1 MEKQALAQTR
11 TIERGFWN
19 DRKEPDPRRKPAP
32 APLSIMRS
40 CTRNYAPRF
49 SGIAKNSRPC
59 SDSRRARFL
68 SAAFVRLSF
77 IPWPFLPSIL
87 RALAA
92 DNKCP
97 ETSMLVTLRTTPLRR
112 RVYTDEG
119 WNYLFW
125 QAYDASSMQWRS
137 ISEIL
142 PRGHECLMALI

>member
-1 MEKQALAQTR
+1 MKQTIARRETSLENRRSVFRVDGAGGKERNPGEQTSTTITDHDNETMERQALAQTR

-77 IPWPFLPSIL
+77 IP
-87 RALAA
+87 
-92 DNKCP
+92 
-97 ETSMLVTLRTTPLRR
+97 
-112 RVYTDEG
+112 
-119 WNYLFW
+119 
-125 QAYDASSMQWRS
+125 
-137 ISEIL
+137 
-142 PRGHECLMALI
+142 